1 MKALK
6 ITLFLSVIAAFSPHA
21 GNSQDQFQFLIWG
34 PADEE
39 AHSIIQTRDGG
50 YAIAGHTRNFGAG
63 NSDMYVIKINNA
75 GLIEW
80 TVTAGGP
87 HNDYAYNII
96 QTYDGGYIVG
106 GDTRSFPYNGN
117 NIYILKL
124 DSAGSVQ
131 WEKVISGFAAG
142 SFSNDFFSSI
152 IETNDSAF
160 VISAGTSNLDAG
172 FSGLQIFKLNRNGTV
187 LWNRVLRG
195 GVGRHIIQT
204 SDNGFALGG
213 HVNNSMGITKLDE
226 NGNVQWSRAVGGVPQ
241 DAALSII
248 QSSDGGFVLAGDGLS
263 FSASGNMYIA
273 KFDSAGSLQWTRY
286 VGGSSIRTIARE
298 IVQTYDGGYAVGGN
312 RRVAGGQFYAFL
324 VKLDSN
330 GEVQWSRI
338 FGTDLW
344 NEFCRSMKQT
354 SDSGFIMAGY
364 RNTGFSS
371 DVYIIKLD
379 KEANTC
385 ANMTNVVSVN
395 GTGGMVTMTNPTSIF
410 PGYIVTEPQS
420 TKSSGGNF
428 VTLCGLVGTGG
439 TGNSELPESFELA
452 QNYPNPFNPSTVIS
466 YSLPVNSN
474 VTLKVFDIL
483 GKEVV
488 TLVDENQNAGNYNVE
503 WNALEFSSG
512 IYFYQIE
519 TKEYSKIKKMI
530 LLK

>member
-1 MKALK
+1 MSSSIFISKMIL
-6 ITLFLSVIAAFSPHA
+6 ILFFSFIIKVEA
-21 GNSQDQFQFLIWG
+21 QDQFQFLIWG
-34 PADEE
+34 PANEE
-39 AHSIIQTRDGG
+39 ARSIIQTRDGG

-63 NSDMYVIKINNA
+63 NSDMYVIKINNL

-87 HNDYAYNII
+87 NNDYAYNII

-106 GDTRSFPYNGN
+106 GDTRSFPNNAN

-142 SFSNDFFSSI
+142 SSSNDFFYSV
-152 IETNDSAF
+152 IETNDSSF
-160 VISAGTSNLDAG
+160 VISASTSNLDAG
-172 FSGLQIFKLNRNGTV
+172 FSGVQIFKLNRNGAI

-195 GVGRHIIQT
+195 GVGRYIIQT
-204 SDNGFALGG
+204 SDKGFALGG
-213 HVNNSMGITKLDE
+213 HINNSMGITKLDE
-226 NGNVQWSRAVGGVPQ
+226 NGNVQWSRAVGGIPQ

-263 FSASGNMYIA
+263 FAASGNMYIA

-286 VGGSSIRTIARE
+286 VGGSSITTIARE
-298 IVQTYDGGYAVGGN
+298 VVQTYDGGYAVGGY
-312 RRVAGGQFYAFL
+312 RRVAGGDPYAFL

-344 NEFCRSMKQT
+344 NEFCMSIKQT

-410 PGYIVTEPQS
+410 PGYIVTDPQS
-420 TKSSGGNF
+420 TISSGGNY
-428 VTLCGLVGTGG
+428 VPLCGLVGI
-439 TGNSELPESFELA
+439 GNNNFNHPESFELA
-452 QNYPNPFNPSTVIS
+452 QNYPNPFNPSTKINFAIPKNGFV
-466 YSLPVNSN
+466 SLR
-474 VTLKVFDIL
+474 VFDIT
-483 GKEVV
+483 GKEIA
-488 TLVDENQNAGNYNVE
+488 TLVNENLQAGFYEYDFNA
-503 WNALEFSSG
+503 ATLPSG
-512 IYFYQIE
+512 VYFYRLE
-519 TKEYSKIKKMI
+519 SNEFREVRRMI
-530 LLK
+530 LMK